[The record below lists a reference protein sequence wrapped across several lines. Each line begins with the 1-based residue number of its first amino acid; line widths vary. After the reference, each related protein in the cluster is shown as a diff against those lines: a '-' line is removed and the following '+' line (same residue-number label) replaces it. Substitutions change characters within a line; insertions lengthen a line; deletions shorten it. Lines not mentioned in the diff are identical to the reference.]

1 MTDSTTDTQSA
12 DGGFEVGSS
21 VDDLFGEIESDGDSG
36 VDQRVETDDGDGSDA
51 VEDQT
56 AADVFDQLRTDAG
69 DENGADD
76 ILADESPDDI
86 IASADE
92 PAPEPDATVDADL
105 LADDDEL
112 ADLLLTGRSKET
124 DGEFLWIDPADDAGT
139 DGVETGDEGRLEENA
154 DATPDWESTDATDDA
169 TDDTAADVTDDAADD
184 TAAVEQSD
192 AAEPITD
199 HTDGDVDE
207 SASPNDTEGKP
218 ESATSSAPEIISD
231 DGSETI
237 SDSSVDADAN
247 RRDDVSSDLEED
259 DTASEPATDRDDS
272 ESASDHAE
280 TNGGSAGLLSKIRGI
295 LGGLF

>member
-21 VDDLFGEIESDGDSG
+21 VDDLFGEIESDGDSEG
-36 VDQRVETDDGDGSDA
+36 GQRAETDDGDGSDV

-76 ILADESPDDI
+76 ILADESPDEI

-92 PAPEPDATVDADL
+92 PDPEPDATVDADL

-139 DGVETGDEGRLEENA
+139 DGVEKGDEGRLEESA
-154 DATPDWESTDATDDA
+154 DATPDWESTDATDDVA
-169 TDDTAADVTDDAADD
+169 DDTAADVTDNATDD

-199 HTDGDVDE
+199 HTDGDVDVDE
-207 SASPNDTEGKP
+207 SASPNDTETKP

-237 SDSSVDADAN
+237 SDSS
-247 RRDDVSSDLEED
+247 DDGGSGLEED
-259 DTASEPATDRDDS
+259 ETAP
-272 ESASDHAE
+272 ESAADGDDAE
-280 TNGGSAGLLSKIRGI
+280 EEPERADADDAPSGPLSKVRAT

>member
-1 MTDSTTDTQSA
+1 
-12 DGGFEVGSS
+12 
-21 VDDLFGEIESDGDSG
+21 
-36 VDQRVETDDGDGSDA
+36 
-51 VEDQT
+51 
-56 AADVFDQLRTDAG
+56 
-69 DENGADD
+69 
-76 ILADESPDDI
+76 
-86 IASADE
+86 
-92 PAPEPDATVDADL
+92 
-105 LADDDEL
+105 
-112 ADLLLTGRSKET
+112 
-124 DGEFLWIDPADDAGT
+124 
-139 DGVETGDEGRLEENA
+139 
-154 DATPDWESTDATDDA
+154 
-169 TDDTAADVTDDAADD
+169 VTDDAADD